1 MKRIISALLVV
12 MLLCSMFVVSVAAE
26 NADSTIMIPAS
37 KLEKKFVVDGN
48 LDIWYLNADDET
60 PKNDGNYYQY
70 VALSPIEKSDGVSY
84 YADPVTFAQGWTAWD
99 DDYVYIYVKVWDD
112 HLVKFDPSGA
122 HAGMDSSAADCV
134 GVFFDPDPNSQTHE
148 FVYDTDKH
156 NGNII
161 DEIQKEAPL
170 DNFFAQTSD
179 PEQGDTQ
186 FRWRPLEDQIDD
198 YHNVVKPGYNGVTF
212 ADYITNTDNLVTFT
226 FENDPIIVEETG
238 TEVTSGFGF
247 EVRLPRNNDK
257 SNSYRF
263 HLYAANSSDENWSRY
278 TLATGNA
285 WWMQYDTAW
294 GVYYYDD
301 APFFNQSEEQLATK
315 GVMYTDSEIN
325 LRGPAGAVV
334 EKIKA
339 LGNVTAADKD
349 KVLALKAEYDALT
362 VIEKGYVEYK
372 DCLETL
378 EAAVEAVGGDVTPPD
393 NTDQEAADAVMAQID
408 ALNVQSLDDEA
419 AVVAAR
425 TAYDA
430 LTDAQ
435 KALVTNLAK
444 LEAAE
449 AAIAALK
456 ADVPGPAVKYGDVNG
471 DGKDDAA
478 DALDVLKSVVGKVSF
493 NADQFKAADT
503 DGDGKAD
510 AADALNILK
519 KVVGK
524 LDKYPV
530 E

>member
-1 MKRIISALLVV
+1 MKRMISALLVAA
-12 MLLCSMFVVSVAAE
+12 LLCSMFVMGVVAE
-26 NADSTIMIPAS
+26 NADSTVAIPADQ
-37 KLEKKFVVDGN
+37 LEKKFVVDGN

-60 PKNDGNYYQY
+60 AEGDGNYYQY
-70 VALSPIEKSDGVSY
+70 VAFSPIEKSDGVSY

-99 DDYVYIYVKVWDD
+99 DDYVYVYVKVWDD
-112 HLVKFDPSGA
+112 HLIAFDPSGA
-122 HAGMDSSAADCV
+122 HAGLDSSAADCV
-134 GVFFDPDPNSQTHE
+134 GIFFDPDPNSQTHS

-161 DEIQKEAPL
+161 DEIKKDAPI

-198 YHNVVKPGYNGVTF
+198 YHNVTKPGYNGVSF
-212 ADYITNTDNLVTFT
+212 RDYITSTDNLVTFT

-238 TEVTSGFGF
+238 TEVSSGFGF

-257 SNSYRF
+257 SNAYRF

-294 GVYYYDD
+294 NVYYQKN
-301 APFFNQSEEQLATK
+301 APFFNQSAEQLATK
-315 GVMYTDSEIN
+315 GIMYTDSETN

-334 EKIKA
+334 DKIKA

-372 DCLETL
+372 DCVETL
-378 EAAVEAVGGDVTPPD
+378 EAALDAVGGDVTPSNP
-393 NTDQEAADAVMAQID
+393 DQEAADAVMAKID

-425 TAYDA
+425 AAYSA

-456 ADVPGPAVKYGDVNG
+456 APTVKYGDVNG
-471 DGKDDAA
+471 DGKDDAT
-478 DALDVLKSVVGKVSF
+478 DALEILKSVVGKVTL
-493 NADQFKAADT
+493 NDAQNKAADT
-503 DGDGKAD
+503 NGDSKVD

-524 LDKYPV
+524 LGKYPV